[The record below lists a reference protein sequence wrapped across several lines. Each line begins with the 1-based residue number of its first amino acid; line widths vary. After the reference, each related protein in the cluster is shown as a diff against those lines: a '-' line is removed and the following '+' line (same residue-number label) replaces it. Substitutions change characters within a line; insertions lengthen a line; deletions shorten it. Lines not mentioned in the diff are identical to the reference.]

1 MKEIILSKN
10 ACCLCLSLVF
20 RPKSFRFVI
29 FHVHKDF
36 SRQFIL
42 SGKSSDL
49 STPTS
54 LSASVTTTTTSSLA
68 VTSSV
73 STTYSTLQSQSTINN
88 HTSPRP
94 SILRKR
100 PSDRYLFYL
109 MCVIFVLK
117 IILNKQFILYL
128 CNSYL
133 NYFLNVN
140 STNQIESFKF

>member
-1 MKEIILSKN
+1 M
-10 ACCLCLSLVF
+10 
-20 RPKSFRFVI
+20 
-29 FHVHKDF
+29 
-36 SRQFIL
+36 QFIL

-54 LSASVTTTTTSSLA
+54 LSASVTTTASLP

-109 MCVIFVLK
+109 IYVIFN
-117 IILNKQFILYL
+117 I
-128 CNSYL
+128 SYCA
-133 NYFLNVN
+133 
-140 STNQIESFKF
+140 